1 MQSKLQAI
9 MDVNSKYW
17 DAETYL
23 TLIKDVPIV
32 RSWWLSL
39 RTTLQS
45 YVFINYLN
53 KSEGLNYF
61 H

>member
-1 MQSKLQAI
+1 

-32 RSWWLSL
+32 RSWMVDYLKMGGIVLNWFSKLS
-39 RTTLQS
+39 RNT
-45 YVFINYLN
+45 V
-53 KSEGLNYF
+53 
-61 H
+61 